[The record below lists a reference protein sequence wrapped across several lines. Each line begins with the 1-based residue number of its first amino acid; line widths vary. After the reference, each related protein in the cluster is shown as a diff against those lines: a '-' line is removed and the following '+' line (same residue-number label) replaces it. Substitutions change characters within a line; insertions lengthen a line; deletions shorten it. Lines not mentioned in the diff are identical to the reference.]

1 MNPHSR
7 LEVNASLFAVDSNI
21 VDGLQIRHP
30 VEEDVALWGG
40 SPVGNRA
47 QALGKSEL
55 LGSGFGSG
63 VGVTEL
69 LGRKMVLKPF
79 PTKSPANAA
88 SGPSGA
94 GGGGVWATLWS
105 GWTSLKKKSPGSL
118 MVPLEPVS
126 LIRNPPLGANPYSE
140 LHKRFSIYT
149 THSSRATAIRPRLS
163 MNIL

>member
-1 MNPHSR
+1 MVCRYGTPLRKMSPCGVVPR
-7 LEVNASLFAVDSNI
+7 LGTAPRLLEKASSSEVRFSSKML
-21 VDGLQIRHP
+21 
-30 VEEDVALWGG
+30 
-40 SPVGNRA
+40 SPG
-47 QALGKSEL
+47 
-55 LGSGFGSG
+55 GSGFGSG

-126 LIRNPPLGANPYSE
+126 LIHNPPLGGNPYSE
-140 LHKRFSIYT
+140 LHKRFSTYT
-149 THSSRATAIRPRLS
+149 PDSSRATAIRPRLS

>member
-1 MNPHSR
+1 MVCRYGTPLRKMSPCGVVPR
-7 LEVNASLFAVDSNI
+7 LGTAPSLLEKASSSEVRFSSKML
-21 VDGLQIRHP
+21 
-30 VEEDVALWGG
+30 
-40 SPVGNRA
+40 SPG
-47 QALGKSEL
+47 
-55 LGSGFGSG
+55 GSGFGSG

-118 MVPLEPVS
+118 MVPLEPES
-126 LIRNPPLGANPYSE
+126 LISNPPYRWKSVHRINFETQVYTL
-140 LHKRFSIYT
+140 FSQPFVKGVQVI
-149 THSSRATAIRPRLS
+149 IRLPS
-163 MNIL
+163 V